1 MVRASAFLALVF
13 YTPLPPLNPNTYRRS
28 TKRPVAQR
36 SSSHAMLTSRT
47 CNATDLAVDVDRSV
61 SSLWSSSSSWDVHR
75 AGWAITAGCAILT
88 VLISLVSITSHAVR
102 YQNRNQQRQVIRIL
116 LMPAIYAVVAV
127 WTYAADESQGEYL
140 AVIEAVYEA
149 ITLSA
154 FMLLLT
160 SAVAESTTGEIGRIW
175 SGFWGAPA
183 REGDARQDKTGG
195 TMVDQE
201 PWPVKAFTSSPHDT
215 DSLGKLDDDGRGVSS
230 HGSYSDGSKPRDGTR
245 ARTKRMNAQLAEV
258 MRGKEK
264 RRMPFPVSFLISV
277 PEREERW
284 ASLRSV
290 RRLFESRATIRA
302 SRGKAG
308 RRGRPGSRSSLASC
322 QIRSD
327 SRE

>member
-1 MVRASAFLALVF
+1 
-13 YTPLPPLNPNTYRRS
+13 
-28 TKRPVAQR
+28 
-36 SSSHAMLTSRT
+36 MLTSRT

-61 SSLWSSSSSWDVHR
+61 VSSLWSSSSSSWDVHR
-75 AGWAITAGCAILT
+75 VGWAITAGCAILT
-88 VLISLVSITSHAVR
+88 VLISLASITLHAVR

-116 LMPAIYAVVAV
+116 LMPAIYAVVAI

-175 SGFWGAPA
+175 SGFWGERP

-201 PWPVKAFTSSPHDT
+201 PWPVKALTSSPHDNDT
-215 DSLGKLDDDGRGVSS
+215 LGKPDDVGASS
-230 HGSYSDGSKPRDGTR
+230 HGSYSDGKPRDGTR

-264 RRMPFPVSFLISV
+264 RRMPFPVSFLGSV
-277 PEREERW
+277 PEREERG
-284 ASLRSV
+284 ASLRC
-290 RRLFESRATIRA
+290 
-302 SRGKAG
+302 AG
-308 RRGRPGSRSSLASC
+308 C
-322 QIRSD
+322 
-327 SRE
+327 